1 MVGETAHENFQWIDN
16 KKYTIMEFKTLHF
29 QNSINRK
36 CPRAIIFFPSRSR
49 QPTNFSFNSFF
60 CCFAVHF
67 VKETKGRGIWLNPSS
82 LTRSTRP
89 QQKYRGLY
97 NCCGKPSGPH
107 LPVTRSQLLP
117 IILLL
122 PINPSLSLHRP
133 LAQGSSFTE
142 GQHHDTYTPHRDQI
156 TYTQTPRRSIRR
168 ERVSQKGRL
177 LFLFF

>member
-60 CCFAVHF
+60 FF
-67 VKETKGRGIWLNPSS
+67 VL
-82 LTRSTRP
+82 RSTSSKRP
-89 QQKYRGLY
+89 KAAGFDWTRALWRAQHGRNKNIGGSTIVAVNHPGPTFLSQEV
-97 NCCGKPSGPH
+97 NCYPLFFS
-107 LPVTRSQLLP
+107 
-117 IILLL
+117 